1 MDKVFLYLFLEF
13 IVWLVNRRQ
22 DGPDLVQLVL
32 QGAIQLFELVNP
44 FQELFFSRHLSI
56 MQRLA
61 GYFHVLAGET
71 VS

>member
-1 MDKVFLYLFLEF
+1 
-13 IVWLVNRRQ
+13 
-22 DGPDLVQLVL
+22 
-32 QGAIQLFELVNP
+32 LVNP